1 MVRNTRYCKDLE
13 NVLYLIRDI
22 DITLKIVKNRKEPNM
37 ATKIELVAKIAEKTG
52 FTKKDSG
59 IFLENT
65 FQAIA
70 ELLAEDGAVTLQGYG
85 NFKVVDRAP
94 RKGRNPQTQEVI
106 DIPATKAVTFK
117 AGKTLREAVK

>member
-1 MVRNTRYCKDLE
+1 
-13 NVLYLIRDI
+13 
-22 DITLKIVKNRKEPNM
+22 M

-52 FTKKDSG
+52 FAKKDSG

-70 ELLAEDGAVTLQGYG
+70 ELLAEDGIITLQGYG